1 MKEYDKDHDD
11 TFSDLLQAV
20 TLVVLVVAGLGIGL
34 LSV

>member
-1 MKEYDKDHDD
+1 MKEYDKDPDD